1 MRAKRVGKVV
11 LALLCAGVIAGVG
24 VTGAVIWCAGMP
36 REQVASDCIIVLGA
50 RVWPDGRLSDSLTYR
65 CESALE
71 AYQAGLAPEIVVTG
85 AQGADEPASEAE
97 AMRAWFVERGVDPAH
112 IHVED
117 RSRDTSENLKNAREI
132 MRKNGWESAVI
143 VTSDYHLQRALWI
156 ARDLE
161 IQACGIAAQSPR
173 PFFTWTKNRLREAV
187 SWGLYALRKIF

>member
-1 MRAKRVGKVV
+1 
-11 LALLCAGVIAGVG
+11 
-24 VTGAVIWCAGMP
+24 
-36 REQVASDCIIVLGA
+36 
-50 RVWPDGRLSDSLTYR
+50 
-65 CESALE
+65 
-71 AYQAGLAPEIVVTG
+71 
-85 AQGADEPASEAE
+85 
-97 AMRAWFVERGVDPAH
+97 MRAWFVERGVDPAH